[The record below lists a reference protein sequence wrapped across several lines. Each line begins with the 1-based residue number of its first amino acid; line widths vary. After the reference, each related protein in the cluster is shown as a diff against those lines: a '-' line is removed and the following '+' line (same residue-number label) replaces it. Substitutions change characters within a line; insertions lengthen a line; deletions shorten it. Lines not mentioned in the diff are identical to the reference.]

1 MRRGRIYT
9 HNPVPPPD
17 QDGFIELAPHDVREA
32 LDAYD
37 QWTDKRRAPPMVKEL
52 MLVLSIEL
60 ERHSSHFRTENAR
73 SKPKF
78 GPLERDG

>member
-17 QDGFIELAPHDVREA
+17 QDGFIELEPTAVREA

-60 ERHSSHFRTENAR
+60 ERLSSRFRTENAR
-73 SKPKF
+73 FKPESW
-78 GPLERDG
+78 PLERDG

>member
-17 QDGFIELAPHDVREA
+17 QDGFIQLAPHDVREA

-60 ERHSSHFRTENAR
+60 ERLSSHLRAESAR
-73 SKPKF
+73 LRPESW
-78 GPLERDG
+78 PLERDG